1 MPADPGAPLTP
12 DRRVRVFISSTLQE
26 LAAERKAARDAVTRL
41 RLTPVMFELGARPHP
56 PRELYRAYLAQSDVF
71 VGIYWRRYGWVAPG
85 EPVSGLEDEYLLSG
99 DRPKLIYVKAADDRE
114 PRLDALLA
122 RVRADDR
129 AAYKPFERAEEL
141 TDLVADDLAVLLT
154 ERFAAPAGMSAGP
167 SPGLRAG
174 HLPVP
179 PTGLVG
185 RDTEVAVVA
194 DLLARPSVRL
204 VTVVGPGGIGKTR
217 LALEVAARQSAAGSY
232 DGVWFVDLA
241 PIGDAA
247 QVPGAIAAALG
258 IRPEGSGRV
267 LDLLVDRLRD
277 RPLLLVLDN
286 FEQVLP
292 AAADVATL
300 LTACPTTRILVTSR
314 TALRVRA
321 EHELPLSPLPAGPAV
336 DLLVERAREVR
347 PGFDPDPAGLVAL
360 GELARR
366 LDGIPLALELAAARL
381 RLLPP
386 AQLLRRLG
394 DRLDHPL
401 DLAAGTVDLPDRQ
414 RTLRA
419 TIEWSY
425 DLLSPSERG
434 LLDRLSVFTG
444 AFSLAAAEAVAAAP
458 GEDLLDTLSSLV
470 AQSMIGPAGEDEDG
484 EPRFG
489 MLGIVRA
496 YARERLEAGPERAAT
511 LARLTTWLRTFAA
524 TAGPH
529 LAGPDNELWARRVD
543 AELDDLR
550 SMMRWAIRTDDAETV
565 VRLTAPLFPYWW
577 SRGLLAP
584 MRELADEAAALP
596 SAAGLPPDAEALLLW
611 ARGMLRIAVGDVA
624 VARPYLGQLRDA
636 TGELGDRR
644 LRAHA
649 LTGLGLAEAA
659 PGTRADLDQ
668 LDEAVATF
676 RELGDDWGLAFA
688 LSARG
693 QLALLAGDAATA
705 TRLHTDALAAA
716 DRINSGHL
724 RAQVLDLLGADAA
737 ASGDLAGAW
746 ARFADAARVHG
757 ELMDQE
763 GSAYCLDGFAGLA
776 LARGDAALAAELQG
790 AARHARELVGVAV
803 WPGMRPLADALAGA
817 VDAMLGPAVA
827 AEARARGARRRVPDA
842 LDWARAA
849 TRPQPPPD
857 APESGEAGHPEPAP
871 DAAESVAAVPRST
884 PDAAGTATHSQPAP
898 DTARG
903 GAAT

>member
-1 MPADPGAPLTP
+1 MQAFRSRLAFPRGYSAGMPADPGAPLTP

-122 RVRADDR
+122 RVQADDR

-179 PTGLVG
+179 PTGIVG
-185 RDTEVAVVA
+185 RDAEVAVVA

-204 VTVVGPGGIGKTR
+204 VTLVGPGGIGKTR
-217 LALEVAARQSAAGSY
+217 LALEVAARQSAAGGY

-241 PIGDAA
+241 PIGDPA

-258 IRPEGSGRV
+258 VRPEGSGPV

-277 RPLLLVLDN
+277 RPVLLVLDN
-286 FEQVLP
+286 FEQVLRGRGRRGH
-292 AAADVATL
+292 AADRL
-300 LTACPTTRILVTSR
+300 PDHRILVTSR

-321 EHELPLSPLPAGPAV
+321 EQELPLAPLPAGPAV
-336 DLLVERAREVR
+336 R
-347 PGFDPDPAGLVAL
+347 PAGRA
-360 GELARR
+360 GP
-366 LDGIPLALELAAARL
+366 GGPARL
-381 RLLPP
+381 RARPGRRWPRSASWPAGWTASRWRWSWPPPGCGCCRP

-394 DRLDHPL
+394 DRLDRPL

-444 AFSLAAAEAVAAAP
+444 AFSLAAAEAVGAAP

-470 AQSMIGPAGEDEDG
+470 AQSMVGPAGRG
-484 EPRFG
+484 RG
-489 MLGIVRA
+489 RRAAVRH
-496 YARERLEAGPERAAT
+496 ARHRPGLRAGAAGGRAPERAAT

-529 LAGPDNELWARRVD
+529 AGRSGQPDCGPGGWTPSWTTCAR
-543 AELDDLR
+543 
-550 SMMRWAIRTDDAETV
+550 
-565 VRLTAPLFPYWW
+565 
-577 SRGLLAP
+577 
-584 MRELADEAAALP
+584 
-596 SAAGLPPDAEALLLW
+596 
-611 ARGMLRIAVGDVA
+611 
-624 VARPYLGQLRDA
+624 
-636 TGELGDRR
+636 
-644 LRAHA
+644 
-649 LTGLGLAEAA
+649 
-659 PGTRADLDQ
+659 
-668 LDEAVATF
+668 
-676 RELGDDWGLAFA
+676 
-688 LSARG
+688 
-693 QLALLAGDAATA
+693 
-705 TRLHTDALAAA
+705 
-716 DRINSGHL
+716 
-724 RAQVLDLLGADAA
+724 
-737 ASGDLAGAW
+737 
-746 ARFADAARVHG
+746 
-757 ELMDQE
+757 
-763 GSAYCLDGFAGLA
+763 
-776 LARGDAALAAELQG
+776 
-790 AARHARELVGVAV
+790 
-803 WPGMRPLADALAGA
+803 
-817 VDAMLGPAVA
+817 
-827 AEARARGARRRVPDA
+827 
-842 LDWARAA
+842 
-849 TRPQPPPD
+849 
-857 APESGEAGHPEPAP
+857 
-871 DAAESVAAVPRST
+871 
-884 PDAAGTATHSQPAP
+884 
-898 DTARG
+898 
-903 GAAT
+903 

>member
-1 MPADPGAPLTP
+1 MPADPTAPLTP

-26 LAAERKAARDAVTRL
+26 LATERKAARDAVTRL

-99 DRPKLIYVKAADDRE
+99 DRPKLIYVKTADERE
-114 PRLDALLA
+114 PRLDVLLS

-129 AAYKPFERAEEL
+129 AAYKPFDRAEEL
-141 TDLVADDLAVLLT
+141 TDLLADDLAVLLT
-154 ERFAAPAGMSAGP
+154 ERFAAPAGLSAGP

-179 PTGLVG
+179 PTGLIG
-185 RDTEVAVVA
+185 RDPEVAVVT
-194 DLLARPSVRL
+194 DLLARPGVRL
-204 VTVVGPGGIGKTR
+204 LSVVGPGGIGKTR
-217 LALEVAARQSAAGSY
+217 LALEVAARQSASGTY

-241 PIGDAA
+241 PIVDPAL
-247 QVPGAIAAALG
+247 VLGAIAAALG
-258 IRPEGSGRV
+258 IRPEGSGPV

-277 RPLLLVLDN
+277 RPVLLVLDN

-292 AAADVATL
+292 AATDVAAL
-300 LTACPTTRILVTSR
+300 LTACPTVRILVTSR

-321 EHELPLSPLPAGPAV
+321 EHELPLAPLAAGPAV
-336 DLLVERAREVR
+336 DLLVERARDVR
-347 PGFDPDPAGLVAL
+347 PGFDPDPAALAAL

-394 DRLDHPL
+394 DRLDRPL

-425 DLLSPSERG
+425 DLLSPSERAV
-434 LLDRLSVFTG
+434 LDRLSVFTG
-444 AFSLAAAEAVAAAP
+444 AFSLAAAEAVAATP
-458 GEDLLDTLSSLV
+458 GDDLLDTLSSLV
-470 AQSMIGPAGEDEDG
+470 AQSMIGPSGEDEDG

-489 MLGIVRA
+489 MLGTVRA
-496 YARERLEAGPERAAT
+496 FARERLEAGTERAAT
-511 LARLTTWLRTFAA
+511 LARLTGWLRSFVA
-524 TAGPH
+524 TAGPE
-529 LAGPDNELWARRVD
+529 LTGPDNRLWGRRVD

-550 SMMRWAIRTDDAETV
+550 SMMRWAISNDEAETV
-565 VRLTAPLFPYWW
+565 VRLAAPLFEYWW
-577 SRGLLAP
+577 SRGLLAQ
-584 MRELADEAAALP
+584 MRELADQAAALP
-596 SAAGLPPDAEALLLW
+596 SAAGLPPDAAALMLW
-611 ARGMLRIAVGDVA
+611 ACGMLRIAVGDVA
-624 VARPYLGQLRDA
+624 AARPYLTQLRDA
-636 TGELGDRR
+636 SGELGDRL

-649 LTGLGLAEAA
+649 LTGLGLADAA
-659 PGTRADLDQ
+659 PGSQADIDQ
-668 LDEAVATF
+668 LDEAAAIF
-676 RELGDDWGLAFA
+676 RELGDDWGMAFA

-693 QLALLAGDAATA
+693 QLALVAGDVATA

-716 DRINSGHL
+716 ERIDSGHL
-724 RAQVLDLLGADAA
+724 RAQALDLLGADTA
-737 ASGDLAGAW
+737 ASGDLVGAW

-776 LARGDAALAAELQG
+776 LAGGNAELAAELQG
-790 AARHARELVGVAV
+790 AAGHARDVVGVAV

-817 VDAMLGPAVA
+817 VDTMLGPAAA
-827 AEARARGARRRVPDA
+827 AEARARGARRRIPEA
-842 LDWARAA
+842 LDWAREA
-849 TRPQPPPD
+849 TQPPPPEPPP
-857 APESGEAGHPEPAP
+857 APAQTQPEPAA
-871 DAAESVAAVPRST
+871 D
-884 PDAAGTATHSQPAP
+884 
-898 DTARG
+898 
-903 GAAT
+903 GAS

>member
-1 MPADPGAPLTP
+1 M
-12 DRRVRVFISSTLQE
+12 
-26 LAAERKAARDAVTRL
+26 
-41 RLTPVMFELGARPHP
+41 
-56 PRELYRAYLAQSDVF
+56 
-71 VGIYWRRYGWVAPG
+71 
-85 EPVSGLEDEYLLSG
+85 
-99 DRPKLIYVKAADDRE
+99 
-114 PRLDALLA
+114 
-122 RVRADDR
+122 
-129 AAYKPFERAEEL
+129 
-141 TDLVADDLAVLLT
+141 
-154 ERFAAPAGMSAGP
+154 
-167 SPGLRAG
+167 
-174 HLPVP
+174 P

-185 RDTEVAVVA
+185 RDAEVAVVV
-194 DLLARPSVRL
+194 DLLARPDVRM
-204 VTVVGPGGIGKTR
+204 VTVAGPGGIGKTR
-217 LALEVAARQSAAGSY
+217 LALEVAARQSAAGGY

-241 PIGDAA
+241 PVVDPA

-258 IRPEGSGRV
+258 VRPEGSGPV

-277 RPLLLVLDN
+277 RPVLLVLDN

-292 AAADVATL
+292 AAPDVARL

-314 TALRVRA
+314 TALRIRA
-321 EHELPLSPLPAGPAV
+321 EHELPLAPLSPGPAV
-336 DLLVERAREVR
+336 DLLVERARDVR
-347 PGFDPDPAGLVAL
+347 PGFDPDPAALAAL

-394 DRLDHPL
+394 DRLDRPL

-425 DLLSPSERG
+425 DLLSPSERA
-434 LLDRLSVFTG
+434 LLDRLSVFAG
-444 AFSLAAAEAVAAAP
+444 AFSLAAAEAVGAAS

-470 AQSMIGPAGEDEDG
+470 AQSMVGPAGEDEDG

-489 MLGIVRA
+489 MLGTVRA
-496 YARERLEAGPERAAT
+496 YAREQLGAGPEQAAT
-511 LARLTTWLRTFAA
+511 LARLTTWLRDFAA

-529 LAGPDNELWARRVD
+529 LAGPDNRMWARRVD

-550 SMMRWAIRTDDAETV
+550 STMRWAIRTDDAETV
-565 VRLTAPLFPYWW
+565 VRLAAPLFPYWW

-584 MRELADEAAALP
+584 MRELADEAAVLP
-596 SAAGLPPDAEALLLW
+596 SAAGLPADAAALMLW
-611 ARGMLRIAVGDVA
+611 ACGMLRIAVGDVA
-624 VARPYLGQLRDA
+624 AARPYLARLLVA
-636 TGELGDRR
+636 SGELGDRR

-649 LTGLGLAEAA
+649 LAGLGLAEAA
-659 PGTRADLDQ
+659 PGAKADLEQ

-693 QLALLAGDAATA
+693 QLALLAGDLPTA

-716 DRINSGHL
+716 ERINSSHL

-737 ASGDLAGAW
+737 AGGDLGGGW
-746 ARFADAARVHG
+746 ERFADAARVHA
-757 ELMDQE
+757 EWLDQE

-776 LARGDAALAAELQG
+776 LARGDAELAAELQG
-790 AARHARELVGVAV
+790 AAGHAREVVGVAV

-817 VDAMLGPAVA
+817 VDAALGPAAA
-827 AEARARGARRRVPDA
+827 AEARARGAGRRVPEA

-849 TRPQPPPD
+849 TRPEPDTPPD
-857 APESGEAGHPEPAP
+857 APPETRPEAPSTTRPEPAA
-871 DAAESVAAVPRST
+871 D
-884 PDAAGTATHSQPAP
+884 
-898 DTARG
+898 
-903 GAAT
+903 GAS